1 MAGDF
6 DLWKRFARLAKSLSK
21 SVNLNFACHRKSE
34 NKLKNLDT
42 YYKEIGK
49 KKCLFNLLYP
59 LRIILSFINKFLA
72 PKIK

>member
-6 DLWKRFARLAKSLSK
+6 DLWKRFARYENLK

-34 NKLKNLDT
+34 NQLTNLDT